1 MSEFPNIDK
10 LNDAART
17 AREKMDAALQ
27 KELPPGAEVAIKSG
41 PEFVGRYEVQEYPKY
56 SSGQVLVKN
65 VESGV
70 ERRVGYGQVKLIK

>member
-10 LNDAART
+10 LNDAARA

-27 KELPPGAEVAIKSG
+27 KALPPGAMVAIKSG
-41 PEFVGRYEVQEYPKY
+41 PEFVGLYEVLEYPKY

-65 VESGV
+65 LDTEV
-70 ERRVGYGQVKLIK
+70 ERRVGYQQVKLIE